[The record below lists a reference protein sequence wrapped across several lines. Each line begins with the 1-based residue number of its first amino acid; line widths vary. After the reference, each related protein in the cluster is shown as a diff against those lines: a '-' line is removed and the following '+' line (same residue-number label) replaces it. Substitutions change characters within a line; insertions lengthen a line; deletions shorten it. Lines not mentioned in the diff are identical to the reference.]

1 MIMSTQEKIV
11 SEFGY
16 IAAFSNAG
24 GSKLSVVENDAKFL
38 TVYLLPVKIG
48 KGVGETLYTSC

>member
-1 MIMSTQEKIV
+1 MSTQEKIV